1 MSGSEFTDILRQQPS
16 DIDGI
21 NPPQLPA
28 NWVGESYNPA
38 LPFDLATVEAAI
50 VNQLRRF
57 LLAALGPQMIEVAHF
72 PDKPEAYELHHRI
85 GAAIVKYAGSTYE
98 TINDIGHVVQ
108 ERELLW
114 DVGLRIRDLG
124 WAFGGLASGTSP
136 GAYQIIE
143 LTRMALLGFRPAPG
157 CTRIRAVHDR
167 FLNRDTQGGMWTYE
181 FRFGTRTV
189 AVANCQ
195 QLNAPL
201 FLTGT
206 ALEDSGQTPIQV
218 ATALLTFTGSPG
230 SITLDQQNIST
241 LVVKSLNLATTYL
254 RNTDYLL
261 DNVNG
266 IISRITTG
274 NIPAA
279 ATVAVS
285 YAYSD
290 AVTALAGG
298 GTVPLTPNN

>member
-1 MSGSEFTDILRQQPS
+1 MSGSEFTEVLRQPT

-21 NPPQLPA
+21 NPPQLPES
-28 NWVGESYNPA
+28 WTGESYNPA
-38 LPFDLATVEAAI
+38 LPLALATIEAAM

-57 LLAALGPQMIEVAHF
+57 LLGALGPQMIEVVHF
-72 PDKPEAYELHHRI
+72 PDRPEAYELRHRI
-85 GAAIVKYAGSTYE
+85 GVATVKYAGSTYA

-124 WAFGGLASGTSP
+124 WALGGPASATSP

-143 LTRMALLGFRPAPG
+143 LTRMALLGFRPAKG
-157 CTRIRAVHDR
+157 CTQMRAVHDR
-167 FLNRDTQGGMWTYE
+167 FLDRDKQGGVWTYE
-181 FRFGTRTV
+181 FRFGMRTV
-189 AVANCQ
+189 AVASYQ
-195 QLNAPL
+195 PLNAPL
-201 FLTGT
+201 FLKGT
-206 ALEDSGQTPIQV
+206 ALEESGQTPIQV
-218 ATALLTFTGSPG
+218 GIALLTFTGSPG
-230 SITLDQQNIST
+230 SITLGQQNIST
-241 LVVKSLNLATTYL
+241 LMVKSPNLATTYL
-254 RNTDYLL
+254 QNTDYSS

-298 GTVPLTPNN
+298 GTVPLAPNN